1 MKDSRIYRNMK
12 IARADS
18 AVKLGCSDRCGLPL
32 NASELFSQEAADIIS
47 EAYLTSMTGDR
58 LDKLAAFYV
67 SMIIEVS
74 LTPS

>member
-1 MKDSRIYRNMK
+1 MK

-18 AVKLGCSDRCGLPL
+18 AVKLGCSDRYGLPL
-32 NASELFSQEAADIIS
+32 NASEFFSQEATDIIS
-47 EAYLTSMTGDR
+47 EAETSMTGDR
-58 LDKLAAFYV
+58 LDKLAALYV